1 MFAQAGN
8 NIGIQGVLGFNL
20 PNMCLYVARIFND
33 AGEGQRDSVVLSAA
47 EWCADQGARVI
58 NMSLGSPGS
67 GDPYA
72 EQVYDNIRAEGALI
86 FSASG
91 NNGDSSYNY
100 PAAFDSVIA
109 VSAVN
114 QYEQVAGFSNRNEKV
129 DIAAPGETILSTVPV
144 QGVTDD
150 SGNQY
155 NALLMEFSITPNV
168 PISARVQNCGHATTD
183 YDCVGANGKV
193 CVIERGGT
201 GTFADKAQRC
211 ATKGGIA
218 AIVYNSEPQLFA
230 GTLVFPDFVSI
241 PVVSVSRDDGLRI
254 LQSSTAT
261 ISLAE
266 SGYAELSGTSMAVPF
281 VSGVAAGIWAA
292 RPECTNE
299 QVLQALLDTAKPL
312 GDSQSYGRGLVQAK
326 AAYRALLKM
335 PPPCGNGA
343 GARSRTNSNNT
354 LSRAN
359 SNGGTSDKNS
369 PSQQS
374 WWWSRN
380 SGNRNLRRSRNNN
393 NTEMSITRFAS

>member
-8 NIGIQGVLGFNL
+8 NIGIQGVLGFNV

-33 AGEGQRDSVVLSAA
+33 VGEGQRDSVVLSAA

-72 EQVYDNIRAEGALI
+72 EQIYDNIRAEGALI

-91 NNGDSSYNY
+91 NDGDSSYNY

-114 QYEQVAGFSNRNEKV
+114 QFEQVAGFSNRNDKV
-129 DIAAPGETILSTVPV
+129 DIAAPGEAILSTVPI
-144 QGVTDD
+144 QSVTDE
-150 SGNQY
+150 SGNKY
-155 NALLMEFSITPNV
+155 DALLMDFSITPNV
-168 PISARVQNCGHATTD
+168 PISARIQDCKQATTD
-183 YDCVGANGKV
+183 YDCVGANGKI
-193 CVIERGGT
+193 CIIERGGASN
-201 GTFADKAQRC
+201 FAEKAQMC
-211 ATKGGIA
+211 AAKGGIA
-218 AIVYNSEPQLFA
+218 AIIYNSEAPLFA
-230 GTLVFPDFVSI
+230 GTLLFPGSVSI
-241 PVVSVSRDDGLRI
+241 PVVSVARADGRRL
-254 LQSSTAT
+254 LESSAAT
-261 ISLAE
+261 ISLTE

-299 QVLQALLDTAKPL
+299 QVLQALLYTAKPL
-312 GDSQSYGRGLVQAK
+312 GDSLAYGSGLVQAK

-343 GARSRTNSNNT
+343 GARSRTNST
-354 LSRAN
+354 SSVRAN
-359 SNGGTSDKNS
+359 NDERTDQKKS

-380 SGNRNLRRSRNNN
+380 TGNRNLRRSSYIND
-393 NTEMSITRFAS
+393 TELSFTKFAS